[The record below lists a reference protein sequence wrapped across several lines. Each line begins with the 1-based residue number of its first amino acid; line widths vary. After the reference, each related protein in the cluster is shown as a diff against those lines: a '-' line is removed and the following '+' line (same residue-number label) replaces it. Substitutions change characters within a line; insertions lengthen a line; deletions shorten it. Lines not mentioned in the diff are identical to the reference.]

1 MQYKIIPTT
10 IILKI
15 FKKMEF
21 ERLAIQDLVLLKP
34 KIFSDDRGHF
44 FESYNQ
50 KEIDKIVGSKI
61 NFVQD
66 NCSLSKR
73 GVFRGIHLQRYPYSQ
88 GKLVRVAQGKVI
100 DFAID
105 LRKDSKTY
113 LMWEKVELS
122 DENSHM
128 LWIPEGFG
136 HAFLTISE
144 FAIFCYKATNFY
156 NRDSEECIIWND
168 PKIGLEIPDND
179 LEILVSKKDSNGKFI

>member
-50 KEIDKIVGSKI
+50 KEFDKIVGSKI

-144 FAIFCYKATNFY
+144 FSSHSADFEGSAFKT
-156 NRDSEECIIWND
+156 S
-168 PKIGLEIPDND
+168 PKILKDKNNFFVSFEYFINLNSFSSILEAYR
-179 LEILVSKKDSNGKFI
+179 